1 MATSGVGMLA
11 QVLGSTLDAN
21 RRNAMWQAEQEQQN
35 EQADAARQ
43 AAQQNLATQLKA
55 HLMSQLIAD
64 ANKNV
69 SMAQAEDRWNR
80 RQDDLM
86 TRQDAREKAIA
97 ERSAAAIQRQKDAD
111 DARYKQAMDLEEAR
125 AKHALELKGTKAPP
139 TTRYTISQRTGE
151 GWSTGRGGQQ
161 PDVRK
166 SYEYNAMRAAD
177 AALAEATRTWI
188 QTMEGMKGVPT
199 PQLIQARNRAEAAQQ
214 LFDNAYPGERR
225 KMMQAPSTS
234 TAQGGT
240 PEMDD
245 RL

>member
-1 MATSGVGMLA
+1 MSNLTF
-11 QVLGSTLDAN
+11 GSSC
-21 RRNAMWQAEQEQQN
+21 
-35 EQADAARQ
+35 
-43 AAQQNLATQLKA
+43 QLKA

-97 ERSAAAIQRQKDAD
+97 ERAAAAIERQIEAEKSK
-111 DARYKQAMDLEEAR
+111 YKLAMDLEAAR
-125 AKHALELKGTKAPP
+125 AENARALKGTKAPP

-166 SYEYNAMRAAD
+166 SYEYNAMKAAD
-177 AALAEATRTWI
+177 AALAEA
-188 QTMEGMKGVPT
+188 
-199 PQLIQARNRAEAAQQ
+199 
-214 LFDNAYPGERR
+214 
-225 KMMQAPSTS
+225 
-234 TAQGGT
+234 
-240 PEMDD
+240 
-245 RL
+245 